1 MRTKDILGICCAPSG
16 GSSGIQGNQSG
27 LEGQRHSREAV
38 DEVGGGGL
46 GRIRALELKLLEQPG
61 QVEKDLG
68 PGQAFTWKND
78 QDNESVCLEPCI
90 REVLN

>member
-1 MRTKDILGICCAPSG
+1 MDPRTSG
-16 GSSGIQGNQSG
+16 ARSGIQWNQSS

-61 QVEKDLG
+61 QVKKNLG

-78 QDNESVCLEPCI
+78 L
-90 REVLN
+90 